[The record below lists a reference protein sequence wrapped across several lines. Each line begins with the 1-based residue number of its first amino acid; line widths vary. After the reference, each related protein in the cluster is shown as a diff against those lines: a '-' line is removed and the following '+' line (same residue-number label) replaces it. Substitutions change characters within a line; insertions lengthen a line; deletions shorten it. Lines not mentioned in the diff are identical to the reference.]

1 MEKCEH
7 DVLLLV
13 SMLMKMA
20 GRKCKKKYHLNKTEA
35 GATSPPASTLH
46 MARIRSVLSLSY
58 LRNEEPSKKTNKKKK
73 NMLRTGSV
81 EQHRAHHSTLYIGLI
96 YVHCKPGN
104 ELKECC
110 EDISIC

>member
-73 NMLRTGSV
+73 KHASDGKR
-81 EQHRAHHSTLYIGLI
+81 RAAQSPPLNSLYWTNL
-96 YVHCKPGN
+96 CS
-104 ELKECC
+104 L
-110 EDISIC
+110 